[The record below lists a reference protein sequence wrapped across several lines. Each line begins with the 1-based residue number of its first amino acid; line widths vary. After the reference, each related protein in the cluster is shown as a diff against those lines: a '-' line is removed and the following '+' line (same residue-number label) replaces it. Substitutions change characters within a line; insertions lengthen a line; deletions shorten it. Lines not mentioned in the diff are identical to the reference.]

1 MADENIDF
9 TQWDSWAPGYRF
21 EPTDEELFTYYLIPK
36 SKDQALEPNMIRDI
50 SLYDYTPETLSE
62 KYKPQVEGVWYFFTR
77 RTRKSEKG
85 MKYNRVVGDGHWRS
99 SRGRHDVHSNGRK
112 IGSKDTLTFHR
123 LGTTPKVKKGEKTDW
138 IMQEFSLP
146 LDRKRKHEVEEK
158 DTKLDEHVLCRIYK
172 KALHSAIKASR
183 SENKTVK
190 FLPHIT
196 ALALD
201 TQERCDEVLPISFV
215 EDAAPTTAFPPSPDD
230 HPAIQLADSN
240 DPLRGFDSATHN
252 EHEATATG
260 SLPCMKSGE
269 SPLTG
274 LSSNTSDWII
284 REITL
289 PENLEDH
296 ALLRIYKKVPRTT
309 NNKNV
314 QILLHMPISSV
325 EDAAATTTHLPM
337 PNDHPVIWQADSN
350 GFLHGIG
357 SAAHNEHEATAIGS
371 FPCTKSGE
379 NSLTGLSSNTFT
391 TVPAARDQP
400 LQSVIRPENLTAM
413 MANLIDAY
421 YPRHSEPSFPQ
432 TTSSSSGAGINPQ
445 QENDNDSIFGA
456 PEEINPL

>member
-1 MADENIDF
+1 M
-9 TQWDSWAPGYRF
+9 Q
-21 EPTDEELFTYYLIPK
+21 L
-36 SKDQALEPNMIRDI
+36 DQ
-50 SLYDYTPETLSE
+50 
-62 KYKPQVEGVWYFFTR
+62 
-77 RTRKSEKG
+77 
-85 MKYNRVVGDGHWRS
+85 
-99 SRGRHDVHSNGRK
+99 
-112 IGSKDTLTFHR
+112 
-123 LGTTPKVKKGEKTDW
+123 
-138 IMQEFSLP
+138 
-146 LDRKRKHEVEEK
+146 
-158 DTKLDEHVLCRIYK
+158 HVLCRIYK

-201 TQERCDEVLPISFV
+201 TQDRCDEVLPISSV
-215 EDAAPTTAFPPSPDD
+215 ADAAPTMALPPTLDD
-230 HPAIQLADSN
+230 HPTIQHADSN
-240 DPLRGFDSATHN
+240 DPLHGIDSATHN

-284 REITL
+284 HEITL
-289 PENLEDH
+289 PLVRTGEHNVEEKDMKVSRNLTRFFSFKMIVFLKLHFFNHLLIPLQLEDH
-296 ALLRIYKKVPRTT
+296 VFLRIYKKVHRRT

-314 QILLHMPISSV
+314 QILPHMPISSV

-337 PNDHPVIWQADSN
+337 PDDHPVIRQADSN
-350 GFLHGIG
+350 GSLHGIG
-357 SAAHNEHEATAIGS
+357 SAAHNEHEATANGS

-379 NSLTGLSSNTFT
+379 NSLTGLSSNTFR

-400 LQSVIRPENLTAM
+400 LQSVIRPENLTAIL
-413 MANLIDAY
+413 ANLIDAY